1 MIVGSPTVDA
11 VLGVRFGPQNRARLG
26 NKSDTPGWWPRQRHA
41 HPENRRAHCV
51 KIGPDAWPMFG
62 VRDVDHIRYGGA
74 MCHVW
79 ESSDHINNRDR
90 STLLSVRTYNHYSD

>member
-1 MIVGSPTVDA
+1 MGGPTVDA

-41 HPENRRAHCV
+41 HPQNRRVRYV
-51 KIGPDAWPMFG
+51 KVGPGDCSMFG
-62 VRDVDHIRYGGA
+62 VRDVHHIRYGGA

-79 ESSDHINNRDR
+79 EGSDHINTRDR
-90 STLLSVRTYNHYSD
+90 STLLSV